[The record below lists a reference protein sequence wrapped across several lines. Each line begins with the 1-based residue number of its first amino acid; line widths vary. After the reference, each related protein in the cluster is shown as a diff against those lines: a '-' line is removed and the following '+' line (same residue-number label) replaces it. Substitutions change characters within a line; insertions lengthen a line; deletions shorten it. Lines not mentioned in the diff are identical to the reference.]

1 MKSWSKRLE
10 NARPRMTIRGPNHN
24 LQCSKKKGK
33 QEATTM
39 DNFNLDNKISLVTG
53 GSKGIGFGI
62 ARALAEAGSD
72 VAVVAR
78 GETRLEEVRES
89 LAKTGRRVW
98 AYAFDMGDVDKIHG
112 LYAAI
117 TKDTGGI
124 DILVNN
130 AGGTRR
136 GWAETLSMEDW
147 NFVINLNMTAVFRLC
162 QAFAKERIQSAKKG
176 RIINIASLMSE
187 TIREENAP
195 YAASKGAIRQ
205 LTKSLAVDWAK
216 YSINVNAIGPGF
228 VRTDLTRP
236 LWEDA
241 SFDRWVKWKT
251 PRQRWGKPE
260 DIGYA
265 AVFLAAPASDFI
277 TGQTLY
283 VDGGMLSTFGP
294 TSW

>member
-1 MKSWSKRLE
+1 
-10 NARPRMTIRGPNHN
+10 
-24 LQCSKKKGK
+24 
-33 QEATTM
+33 M
-39 DNFNLDNKISLVTG
+39 DKFNLDNKISLVTG
-53 GSKGIGFGI
+53 GSKGIGYGI
-62 ARALAEAGSD
+62 AHALAEAGSD
-72 VAVVAR
+72 VALVAR
-78 GETRLEEVRES
+78 DKTRLEQARQNLVQI
-89 LAKTGRRVW
+89 GRRVW
-98 AYAFDMGDVDKIHG
+98 TYTFDIGDVDKIET
-112 LYAAI
+112 LYADI
-117 TKDTGGI
+117 IEDTGGI

-147 NFVINLNMTAVFRLC
+147 NFVINLNMTAVFKLS
-162 QAFAKERIQSAKKG
+162 QAFAKERIQSARKG
-176 RIINIASLMSE
+176 RIINTASLMSE

-216 YSINVNAIGPGF
+216 YGINVNAIGPGF
-228 VRTDLTRP
+228 VQTDLTRP

-241 SFDRWVKWKT
+241 SFDKWVKWKT
-251 PRQRWGKPE
+251 PQRRWGRPE